1 MRQKI
6 LISNFFINVVIK
18 QIEKYHLRILLHAC
32 YLNYIQLRIYKYY
45 LFNFKCQ
52 CSPYTKNLCT
62 RDRSVLPELAPGT
75 PADYYCHLLNPGG
88 GWGKGHSIISPQFW
102 SDKTNSSIKV
112 AV

>member
-1 MRQKI
+1 MHKG
-6 LISNFFINVVIK
+6 S
-18 QIEKYHLRILLHAC
+18 A
-32 YLNYIQLRIYKYY
+32 
-45 LFNFKCQ
+45 
-52 CSPYTKNLCT
+52 
-62 RDRSVLPELAPGT
+62 LPELAPGT